1 MSMLERLT
9 AALTMAGMLAGAG
22 CAMMGG
28 GGDGGTSG
36 EGTRRVSPE
45 AFAAVA
51 ADGKATAGAARPTEH
66 ASTGRNDIGAAA
78 ADAADVGAPPR
89 ATGRGQAAREQDPT
103 RPFGAEPVVVRGM
116 APASTATPPTPVRP
130 ITGLE
135 LVDAKVG
142 DINGRPIFA
151 STFFEPI
158 EARLIAEAA
167 RLDRNAW
174 LKLAAEDVIVP
185 RLDGLIADELLRAEA
200 LAALSPAQRQGL
212 RSFLVGFRRDLLSE
226 NMGSEQLA
234 RRRLEEGSGQSL
246 DDTLRAKETDTLIR
260 LALAQQINR
269 RINVSWRDIRQ
280 RYERDQNIYNP
291 PPTARFRMIR
301 VPTARAEDVA
311 RINERLA
318 AGEPFEMVAQDPANS
333 YEREQGGLYERTF
346 TGEFSNGEFFGAPA
360 LNERA
365 RTLSAGQSS
374 GAFEVGSSTTWLWL
388 DGITQTSVSLYDAQ
402 LRINQ
407 ELTLERRRR
416 EQQLYMNRL
425 IERARMSTRDEML
438 MRLLAIAEERY
449 GPRG

>member
-1 MSMLERLT
+1 MNMLERLT
-9 AALTMAGMLAGAG
+9 AALAVAGMLAVAG
-22 CAMMGG
+22 CGMVG
-28 GGDGGTSG
+28 GGDGRGAAG

-45 AFAAVA
+45 AFAGVP
-51 ADGKATAGAARPTEH
+51 GSSGTAGVNQAPGEQGGA
-66 ASTGRNDIGAAA
+66 GRGDIGAVA
-78 ADAADVGAPPR
+78 ADAADIGAPPR
-89 ATGRGQAAREQDPT
+89 ATGRTRADDPGGA
-103 RPFGAEPVVVRGM
+103 FGAEPVVVRGM
-116 APASTATPPTPVRP
+116 APVSAAPQAPVRRAA
-130 ITGLE
+130 GLE

-151 STFFEPI
+151 SSFFEPI

-174 LKLAAEDVIVP
+174 IKLAAEDVIVP

-200 LAALSPAQRQGL
+200 LSALSPAQRQGL

-234 RRRLEEGSGQSL
+234 RRRLEEGTGQSL

-280 RYERDQNIYNP
+280 RYERDQHIYNP

-318 AGEPFEMVAQDPANS
+318 AGEPFEVVATDPANG
-333 YEREQGGLYERTF
+333 YEREQGGLYERAF
-346 TGEFSNGEFFGAPA
+346 TGEFSQAEFFGAAA

-365 RTLSAGQSS
+365 RALSPGESS
-374 GAFEVGSSTTWLWL
+374 GAFQVGNSTTWLYL
-388 DGITQTSVSLYDAQ
+388 DDITRTGISLYDAQ

-438 MRLLAIAEERY
+438 LRLLAIAEERY

>member
-1 MSMLERLT
+1 MLERL
-9 AALTMAGMLAGAG
+9 MAGLAMAGLLAGLLAGAG
-22 CAMMGG
+22 CAGRIG
-28 GGDGGTSG
+28 SGSGASG
-36 EGTRRVSPE
+36 EGTRRVNPE
-45 AFAAVA
+45 SFAAVPA
-51 ADGKATAGAARPTEH
+51 TRAPSADGSRGPGGPGGPGGFEADASDIGLRAESPGRRGPASQEAAR
-66 ASTGRNDIGAAA
+66 A
-78 ADAADVGAPPR
+78 
-89 ATGRGQAAREQDPT
+89 
-103 RPFGAEPVVVRGM
+103 FGSEPVVVRG
-116 APASTATPPTPVRP
+116 ATPLPETEPTRARSVA
-130 ITGLE
+130 GLE

-142 DINGRPIFA
+142 DINGRPIFV
-151 STFFEPI
+151 SSFFEPI

-174 LKLAAEDVIVP
+174 RRLAAEEIIVP

-212 RSFLVGFRRDLLSE
+212 RSFLTGFRRDLVSE
-226 NMGSEQLA
+226 NLGSEQLA

-246 DDTLRAKETDTLIR
+246 DDTLREKETDTLIR

-301 VPTARAEDVA
+301 VPTAQGEDVA

-318 AGEPFEMVAQDPANS
+318 AGEAFAEVAKDPANG
-333 YEREQGGLYERTF
+333 YERDLGGLYERAF
-346 TGEFSNGEFFGAPA
+346 VGDFSQGEFFGAPV

-365 RTLSAGQSS
+365 RALSPGESS
-374 GAFEVGSSTTWLWL
+374 GAFEVGNSTTWLWL
-388 DGITQTSVSLYDAQ
+388 EGIERTSTSLYDAQ

-416 EQQLYMNRL
+416 EQEAYLDRL
-425 IERARMSTRDEML
+425 IERARVSNRDEML
-438 MRLLAIAEERY
+438 LRLLAIAEERY

>member
-1 MSMLERLT
+1 MLERL
-9 AALTMAGMLAGAG
+9 MAGLAMAGVLAGAG
-22 CAMMGG
+22 CGMVGG
-28 GGDGGTSG
+28 GNDRVSG
-36 EGTRRVSPE
+36 EGTRRVTPE
-45 AFAAVA
+45 AFAGEPGRSARAIEPVA
-51 ADGKATAGAARPTEH
+51 GDPA
-66 ASTGRNDIGAAA
+66 GAAA
-78 ADAADVGAPPR
+78 ADAADIGTPPTTSPRSPRMAELARNEDPAR
-89 ATGRGQAAREQDPT
+89 A
-103 RPFGAEPVVVRGM
+103 FGAEPVVVRGV
-116 APASTATPPTPVRP
+116 APVDGTTEAPVRSAA
-130 ITGLE
+130 GLE

-142 DINGRPIFA
+142 DINGRPIFV
-151 STFFEPI
+151 SSFFEPI
-158 EARLIAEAA
+158 EARLVAEAA

-174 LKLAAEDVIVP
+174 LRLAAEDIIVP

-212 RSFLVGFRRDLLSE
+212 RSFLTSFRRDLVSE
-226 NMGSEQLA
+226 NLGSEQLA

-246 DDTLRAKETDTLIR
+246 DDTLREKETDTLIR

-318 AGEPFEMVAQDPANS
+318 AGEAFAEVATDSANG
-333 YEREQGGLYERTF
+333 YERDLGGLYERPF
-346 TGEFSNGEFFGAPA
+346 SGEFTEGEFFGSPV
-360 LNERA
+360 LNDRA
-365 RTLSAGQSS
+365 RALSPGESS

-388 DGITQTSVSLYDAQ
+388 EGIERTSTSLYDAQ
-402 LRINQ
+402 LRISQ

-416 EQQLYMNRL
+416 EQQAYLNRL
-425 IERARMSTRDEML
+425 QERARVSNRDEML
-438 MRLLAIAEERY
+438 MRLLRIAEERY

>member
-1 MSMLERLT
+1 MLERL
-9 AALTMAGMLAGAG
+9 MAGLAMAGVLAGAG
-22 CAMMGG
+22 CGIGG
-28 GGDGGTSG
+28 MAGDGGVERAG
-36 EGTRRVSPE
+36 KEGVRRVTPE
-45 AFAAVA
+45 AFAQTPREKTR
-51 ADGKATAGAARPTEH
+51 DAGAAAGDP
-66 ASTGRNDIGAAA
+66 GAAA
-78 ADAADVGAPPR
+78 ADATDTGMRPSRGPGRDR
-89 ATGRGQAAREQDPT
+89 AEDPGRA
-103 RPFGAEPVVVRGM
+103 FGAEPVVVRGM
-116 APASTATPPTPVRP
+116 APSVTGTTGTSAPARPVSR
-130 ITGLE
+130 LE

-151 STFFEPI
+151 SSFFEPI

-174 LKLAAEDVIVP
+174 LRLVAEDIIRT

-212 RSFLVGFRRDLLSE
+212 RSFLTGFRRDLVSE
-226 NMGSEQLA
+226 NLGSEQLA
-234 RRRLEEGSGQSL
+234 RRRMQEGSGQSL
-246 DDTLRAKETDTLIR
+246 DETLRAKETDTLIR

-318 AGEPFEMVAQDPANS
+318 AGEAFAEVAQDPANG
-333 YEREQGGLYERTF
+333 YERQQGGLYERAF
-346 TGEFSNGEFFGAPA
+346 TGEFAQGEFFGSAV
-360 LNERA
+360 LNDRA
-365 RTLSAGQSS
+365 RALSPGGSS
-374 GAFEVGSSTTWLWL
+374 GAFEVGNSTTWLWL
-388 DGITQTSVSLYDAQ
+388 EGIERTSMSLYDAQ

-416 EQQLYMNRL
+416 EQELYMQRL
-425 IERARMSTRDEML
+425 IERARVSTRDEML
-438 MRLLAIAEERY
+438 LRLITIADARY
-449 GPRG
+449 GPQR